1 MSATKR
7 DCSASLRGLVGE
19 GARES
24 SIMVIKSTAD
34 GPRVLQGDVRYAH
47 GKPPS
52 IGDLVVR
59 RNTNPLL
66 SERFTWLLLGFLNMI
81 TITESAQEYLAE
93 LLSKQEDA
101 LGVRV
106 FINDPGTPRAETC
119 IAYCREGDVEE
130 GDQEES
136 YERFTAWFQG
146 RSIPFLE
153 DALVDYSPDRMGGQL
168 TIKAPNAK
176 MPRVSDDS
184 PIEDRINYVL
194 YNEINPSLAAH
205 GGEVSLIEV
214 TDDQFAVL
222 QFGGGC
228 QGCSAVDM
236 TLKGGV
242 EKTLL
247 EQIPQLAGVRDT
259 TDHSDRSQAY
269 Y

>member
-1 MSATKR
+1 
-7 DCSASLRGLVGE
+7 
-19 GARES
+19 
-24 SIMVIKSTAD
+24 
-34 GPRVLQGDVRYAH
+34 
-47 GKPPS
+47 
-52 IGDLVVR
+52 
-59 RNTNPLL
+59 
-66 SERFTWLLLGFLNMI
+66 MI

-119 IAYCREGDVEE
+119 IAYCREGDIQE
-130 GDQEES
+130 GDVEQPFTA
-136 YERFTAWFQG
+136 FTAWFQA

-153 DALVDYSPDRMGGQL
+153 DALVDYSADRMGGQL

-176 MPRVSDDS
+176 MPRVDENS
-184 PIEDRINYVL
+184 PLEDRINYVL
-194 YNEINPSLAAH
+194 YNEVNPALAAH
-205 GGEVSLIEV
+205 GGEVSLVEI
-214 TDDQFAVL
+214 TDDMYAVL

-228 QGCSAVDM
+228 QGCSAVDQ

-247 EQIPQLAGVRDT
+247 EQLPQLKGVRDM
-259 TDHSDRSQAY
+259 TDHTDRSQAY